1 MTLPQHKCITPSCN
15 PCNKLRYESLEL
27 KITQDYLSKLAD
39 KNLLNG
45 GFIDVGAHV
54 GLWSMQ
60 LADYLWGRN
69 KDLKSFAIEPDGRNY
84 QQLRM
89 NISKANV
96 SLLNIAAWHKSAV
109 KLCLRSNS
117 VKHAGSYFVS
127 EDSNNRDQLICGARL
142 DDLVGECPINFIKI
156 DTEGAEL
163 RVLQGA
169 TGILAANDNML
180 LCIEI
185 LNQQLLRFNSTAND
199 VVKLLTK
206 YGFQPLAERDRKIL
220 RHTDIQKSV
229 ANCFFVKGFSG

>member
-1 MTLPQHKCITPSCN
+1 MTLPQYKCITPHCN

-54 GLWSMQ
+54 GLWS
-60 LADYLWGRN
+60 LYLMYKSAMASEYPR
-69 KDLKSFAIEPDGRNY
+69 SFAIEPDQRNY
-84 QQLRM
+84 DCLCKNLM
-89 NISKANV
+89 NCPNV
-96 SLLNIAAWHKSAV
+96 ARLKIAAWHKSAV
-109 KLCLRSNS
+109 KLCLRSSS

-185 LNQQLLRFNSTAND
+185 LNAHLLRFNSTAND
-199 VVKLLTK
+199 VVKLLAK
-206 YGFQPLAERDRKIL
+206 YDFQPLAERDRKIL

-229 ANCFFVKGFSG
+229 ANCFFVKGKS

>member
-1 MTLPQHKCITPSCN
+1 MLPQHKCITPHCN
-15 PCNKLRYESLEL
+15 PCNKLGYEALEL
-27 KITQDYLSKLAD
+27 KITQDYLSKLAN
-39 KNLLNG
+39 KGLLSG

-54 GLWSMQ
+54 GLWAVQ
-60 LADYLWGRN
+60 LAEYFWTKN
-69 KDLKSFAIEPDGRNY
+69 KDLKSFAIEPDARNY

-89 NISKANV
+89 NVSKANV

-117 VKHAGSYFVS
+117 DRHAGSYFIS

-142 DDLVGECPINFIKI
+142 DDLVGECPISFIKI

-169 TGILAANDNML
+169 TGILSTNENML

-185 LNQQLLRFNSTAND
+185 LNQHLLRFNSTAND
-199 VVKLLTK
+199 VVKLLAK
-206 YGFQPLAERDRKIL
+206 YDFQPLAERDRKIL
-220 RHTDIQKSV
+220 RHTGIQKSV
-229 ANCFFVKGFSG
+229 ANVFFVKGLISV